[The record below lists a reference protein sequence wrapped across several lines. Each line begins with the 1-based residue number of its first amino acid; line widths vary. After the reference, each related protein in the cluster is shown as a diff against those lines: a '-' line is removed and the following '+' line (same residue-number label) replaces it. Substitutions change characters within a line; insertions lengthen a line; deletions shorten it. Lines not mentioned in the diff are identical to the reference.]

1 MYVHSTCHYNDDN
14 MYVYSN
20 LLALAATNQDWYTML
35 TSGLTPEQTEK
46 VKQLFVTAEQKK
58 AARGTFST
66 PLISLLVHTYNTRKP
81 RGKLLTLPSATK

>member
-1 MYVHSTCHYNDDN
+1 

-35 TSGLTPEQTEK
+35 TGGLTPEQTEK

-58 AARGTFST
+58 AARESRKIELAGGYQFNITEVPNTFVFSSPT
-66 PLISLLVHTYNTRKP
+66 
-81 RGKLLTLPSATK
+81 